1 VSTHSTHSLIASP
14 CDPLDPQSQPGA
26 SFSARGHC
34 FGRSGATILADSVI
48 NKITL
53 KRAGRWKSDTACDGY
68 VEESKNSKIQITAA
82 ISGQAPVCKNSSEN
96 ISGFSKIV
104 NISGC
109 TGSIVLNL

>member
-1 VSTHSTHSLIASP
+1 MGKNNLALVPCRVAEFLNLPDSSLYT
-14 CDPLDPQSQPGA
+14 
-26 SFSARGHC
+26 GHC